1 MLRTSSRITT
11 TSTGNTSGC
20 PQPSRAQRGALDG
33 LYQGATEPAVFER
46 GDARDGRAAG
56 RRDHVLERARV
67 HARLEDQARGA
78 EHGLR
83 REQRGGG
90 AVETHLDPAVG
101 QRLDRHRDIGRS
113 GAGEPRHGVEG
124 ALVEHHHPAHGA
136 EQLLRGLEI
145 AGLEPVCA
153 RDGRDAFQNQGGSVG
168 HDTDQARRLAE
179 MLPELLRGHAR
190 RDGDQKLPIAHDR
203 SDFLE
208 DGPHD
213 LGLDGQDDHVR
224 AGHERRVVGDGLD
237 AVALRDLLEMLR
249 AGIGGGDGAG
259 GDEASLGQALDQ
271 RLAHVTRAEECHPLA
286 LDAHAPPSVT
296 AALGAR
302 GPKIA
307 VPTRTMV
314 APSSIATSKSPLIPM
329 EQCSSPAASRSSRS
343 RLKNI
348 RDASALSVAGGMH
361 MSPRTSRFR
370 QPVMASSSGFSSAGC
385 TPPFCGS
392 RPIFTC
398 TSTLTLR
405 SAWCARRSSSRAS
418 SSRSTEWIQSK
429 SWTASLALLVWSEP
443 IRCQGTGRT
452 RTATLSFASCTRFS
466 PSAFTPASVAR
477 LIRSIS
483 TVLETAITNTSSGLR
498 EDRRQARSTACW
510 TFSRLSRMSSINA
523 CPVGRF

>member
-1 MLRTSSRITT
+1 MFRTFSRNTT

-20 PQPSRAQRGALDG
+20 PQLSRAQRGALDG

-56 RRDHVLERARV
+56 RRDHVLELARV

-101 QRLDRHRDIGRS
+101 QRLDLHRDIGRS
-113 GAGEPRHGVEG
+113 GAREPRDGV
-124 ALVEHHHPAHGA
+124 
-136 EQLLRGLEI
+136 
-145 AGLEPVCA
+145 
-153 RDGRDAFQNQGGSVG
+153 
-168 HDTDQARRLAE
+168 
-179 MLPELLRGHAR
+179 
-190 RDGDQKLPIAHDR
+190 
-203 SDFLE
+203 
-208 DGPHD
+208 
-213 LGLDGQDDHVR
+213 
-224 AGHERRVVGDGLD
+224 D

-249 AGIGGGDGAG
+249 ARIGGGDGAG

-348 RDASALSVAGGMH
+348 RAASAL
-361 MSPRTSRFR
+361 
-370 QPVMASSSGFSSAGC
+370 
-385 TPPFCGS
+385 
-392 RPIFTC
+392 
-398 TSTLTLR
+398 
-405 SAWCARRSSSRAS
+405 
-418 SSRSTEWIQSK
+418 
-429 SWTASLALLVWSEP
+429 
-443 IRCQGTGRT
+443 
-452 RTATLSFASCTRFS
+452 
-466 PSAFTPASVAR
+466 
-477 LIRSIS
+477 
-483 TVLETAITNTSSGLR
+483 
-498 EDRRQARSTACW
+498 
-510 TFSRLSRMSSINA
+510 
-523 CPVGRF
+523 